1 MSSQFLQFPA
11 FSDDLVSLVTPC
23 GNPMKLIRDGD
34 RRLREIYQTGTDEV
48 TDVLHI
54 HYALEYSTRPHP
66 TEIHQTE
73 IYEQWMVDEVFIEDP
88 RLLCLYE
95 NDERTEEQHAT
106 LLDRLTSL
114 GVYET
119 TLALLFDARGHN
131 RTFSTPP
138 TERQSNDQL
147 WYWRRSLTLLPNPEV
162 FHEVFYFG
170 PSILQEHYTRNDQ
183 SLIIRRSTDGQVVQV
198 RFSNRLYQALYDA
211 PFRTPEERQALHLYL
226 AVFGIRKDLFSEIWK
241 KIGTLYLT

>member
-48 TDVLHI
+48 TNVLHI
-54 HYALEYSTRPHP
+54 RYALEYNTRPHQ
-66 TEIHQTE
+66 TEIYKTE
-73 IYEQWMVDEVFIEDP
+73 IYEQWMVDEVFFEDTSLRSLYLQSLYEDP
-88 RLLCLYE
+88 
-95 NDERTEEQHAT
+95 ERTEEQHAT

-147 WYWRRSLTLLPNPEV
+147 WYWRRSLTL
-162 FHEVFYFG
+162 
-170 PSILQEHYTRNDQ
+170 
-183 SLIIRRSTDGQVVQV
+183 
-198 RFSNRLYQALYDA
+198 
-211 PFRTPEERQALHLYL
+211 
-226 AVFGIRKDLFSEIWK
+226 DL
-241 KIGTLYLT
+241 T